1 MQNWEVILLVAAA
14 IVVVAIVGWVIYDR
28 RRSTRLQT
36 RFGPE
41 YDRAVAGYGSRRR
54 AEAELVRR
62 ELHAKRLRDRR
73 LNPADRDRFIE
84 EWQLCQ
90 ERFVDDPAGA
100 VEDADNLLIDVMR
113 TRGYKVDS
121 TYDRMMDMSAAYP
134 QYAESYREAGEILV
148 RHRHGGEASTDA
160 LRQAFLHY
168 KTLFDELLG
177 VPHEE
182 SKRAA

>member
-54 AEAELVRR
+54 AEAELARR
-62 ELHAKRLRDRR
+62 ELYAKRLRDRR
-73 LNPADRDRFIE
+73 LNPADRERFIE

-90 ERFVDDPAGA
+90 
-100 VEDADNLLIDVMR
+100 
-113 TRGYKVDS
+113 
-121 TYDRMMDMSAAYP
+121 
-134 QYAESYREAGEILV
+134 
-148 RHRHGGEASTDA
+148 GGEASTDA